1 MLDLLYPRRCPV
13 CAEISQG
20 ICKKCTAEIKLI
32 THPRCYKCGKPVE
45 GEETEYCE
53 DCNEHHHYFTEG
65 RGLLLYEGK
74 VKESIHRIKY
84 ENKREYLDVYAQL
97 MAENLGKNVRR
108 WNPQVCIPIPMYSV
122 KKRMRG
128 FNQAEILAQKLGEM
142 LHIPVDAKVLQKIK
156 DTSDQK
162 SLDVRQRKHNI
173 QGAFSVTGD
182 LPYKRILLVDD
193 VYTTGNTIDAAA
205 KTLLD
210 AGAEEIYFLTI
221 CIGQGN

>member
-20 ICKKCTAEIKLI
+20 ICEKCQEKIKVI

-53 DCNEHHHYFTEG
+53 DCSGNHHYFTEG

-97 MAENLGKNVRR
+97 MAEKLGNDVKR
-108 WNPQVCIPIPMYSV
+108 WNPQVCIPIPMYSG
-122 KKRMRG
+122 KKKLRG
-128 FNQAEILAQKLGEM
+128 FNQAEILAQKLGE
-142 LHIPVDAKVLQKIK
+142 LLDIPVDTEILQKIK
-156 DTSDQK
+156 DTGDQK
-162 SLDVRQRKHNI
+162 ALDVRQRKHNI
-173 QGAFSVTGD
+173 QGAFAVTED
-182 LPYKRILLVDD
+182 FLYQRVLLIDD

-210 AGAEEIYFLTI
+210 AGAREIYFLTI